1 MMRAD
6 IYLVEFGYAKS
17 RQNAKVLIEKGKA
30 RVDGSLISKPSEQI
44 DETAAHEVE
53 IEKDRF
59 VCRGALKLEGAIE
72 AFGIDVSGKVCI
84 DIGASTGGFT
94 DCLLSRGA
102 KKVFAV
108 DSGHGQLDAGL
119 ASNEKVVNIEGYN
132 ARYLSRN
139 DFPTLF
145 DVAVMDVSFISQTY
159 IHKGISDVLSDDGIL
174 ISLIKPQFE
183 AGRSAVGKNGI
194 VKRIEDREAAVI
206 RVVDSASECGLW
218 CYALMRSP
226 IDGGDGNHEYLAL
239 FARNKNGHIIERKEI
254 RALVHKNEG
263 CVRSWT

>member
-6 IYLVEFGYAKS
+6 VYLFEFGYAKS
-17 RQNAKVLIEKGKA
+17 RQSAKTLIESSKAKVDGK
-30 RVDGSLISKPSEQI
+30 LISKPSEQI
-44 DETAAHEVE
+44 DETVAHEVE

-59 VCRGALKLEGAIE
+59 VCRGALKLEGALDVFE
-72 AFGIDVSGKVCI
+72 IDVSGKVCI

-119 ASNEKVVNIEGYN
+119 ASNERVVNIEGYN
-132 ARYLSRN
+132 ARYLSRK
-139 DFPTLF
+139 DFPTFF
-145 DVAVMDVSFISQTY
+145 DIAVMDVSFISQTY
-159 IHKGISDVLSDDGIL
+159 IHKGISDVLYDDGIL

-194 VKRIEDREAAVI
+194 VKRIEDREAAIV
-206 RVVDSASECGLW
+206 RVLDSAFECGLW

-239 FARNKNGHIIERKEI
+239 FGRKESEYIIGKKEI
-254 RALVHKNEG
+254 RALVRKMER
-263 CVRSWT
+263 V